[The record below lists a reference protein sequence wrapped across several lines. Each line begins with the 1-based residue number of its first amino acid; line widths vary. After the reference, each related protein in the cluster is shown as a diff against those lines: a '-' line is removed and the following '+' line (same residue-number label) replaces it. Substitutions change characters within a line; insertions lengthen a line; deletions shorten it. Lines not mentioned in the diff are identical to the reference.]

1 MNALSLYLHLGGQAV
16 KRSMQA
22 SRAWQHEHL
31 LAATVEYECK
41 RRGAQQMA

>member
-1 MNALSLYLHLGGQAV
+1 MCIKLGEQAV
-16 KRSMQA
+16 KRSMQV
-22 SRAWQHEHL
+22 SKAWQNEHL